1 MKSVSRS
8 LQADELIDASAH
20 LPANLLTLDPA
31 GPPALAPAPA
41 LPGADSACTTGCPV
55 ARAAS
60 VIDGRW
66 TTLIIRDLLPGKRR
80 YSELLASLGGISPK
94 VLAERLRF
102 LEAQGV
108 VHKTTYPVVPP
119 KTEYELTATGR
130 QLEAVI
136 QAMAAFGAS
145 LDAAE
150 KP

>member
-1 MKSVSRS
+1 MKSAKRTPSVAPSDDPS
-8 LQADELIDASAH
+8 T
-20 LPANLLTLDPA
+20 NLNA
-31 GPPALAPAPA
+31 EMRRA
-41 LPGADSACTTGCPV
+41 LPGAGALPELPAREDTCTTGCPV

-80 YSELLASLGGISPK
+80 YSELLASLGGVSPK

-130 QLEAVI
+130 KLEAVI

-145 LDAAE
+145 LSNDR
-150 KP
+150 